1 MRLDRFLSEST
12 ELTRSLAKK
21 ALHRGEVEVNGEVI
35 KNAAFKL
42 DQEQDVRWM
51 GEPLALV
58 GVRYLMLNKP
68 TGYECT
74 TRPGRYPSVVELL
87 DVTKRDRL
95 HIAGRLD
102 VDTTGLVLI
111 TEDGQWSHRLTS
123 PKRRCDKHYLVTLAQ
138 PLMDGAED
146 LLAAGLMLERED
158 KPTLPA
164 RLERM
169 PATDEDEV
177 VQARLVIQEGRYHQ
191 IKRMFAALGNEV
203 VALHR
208 ERIGDIVLDSTLA
221 TGEWRELTET
231 EIASI

>member
-12 ELTRSLAKK
+12 ELTRSLAKR
-21 ALHRGEVEVNGEVI
+21 ALHRGEVEVDGEVI
-35 KNAAFKL
+35 KNSAFKL
-42 DQEQDVRWM
+42 GDKQDVRWM
-51 GEPLALV
+51 GAPLALV

-87 DVTKRDRL
+87 DVTKRERL

-138 PLMDGAED
+138 PLMEGAED
-146 LLAAGLMLERED
+146 LLAAGLMLEKED

-164 RLERM
+164 RLERL
-169 PATDEDEV
+169 PSSDEDEV
-177 VQARLVIQEGRYHQ
+177 IQARLIIQEGRYHQ

-208 ERIGDIVLDSTLA
+208 ERIGDIVLDSALA
-221 TGEWRELTET
+221 AGEWRELTEA